1 MTASSVTKDEAISQ
15 SILWYQSIYSKATAQ
30 FISIFRYCGN
40 INSTENRIVWTRYC
54 LEWYGNILST
64 LFSK

>member
-40 INSTENRIVWTRYC
+40 INSTENRIV
-54 LEWYGNILST
+54 
-64 LFSK
+64 